1 MSLIVD
7 SIFTEW
13 RASLPEG
20 SICPNTKNGYHL
32 FLLKEICLKR
42 GISENIINSV
52 ILALEVDDKEPPLDD
67 KEKDRAKKMGLVWK
81 GKGYGKE
88 NDDFISFKNVDGKL
102 KPVEPKKTGKEK
114 KTDTKISPTFDPKTY
129 DAETGTSPYDPKN
142 PKPQVSAA
150 SDEDAQDE
158 GGQGVDQEK
167 IDTSLEYTK
176 TQYNID
182 KQTGGREG
190 IGLGTN
196 KSRAGEAAVH
206 KGLRM
211 MMDGKSLDEINSH
224 LMDIANDSDTYL
236 NKGWVNAAMST
247 IQAVDREIGIKNIK
261 FVSGD
266 TPEGRTSVKV
276 DTDLETSSDMFIRTN
291 DGRTI
296 GVSLKDSGDVFLANK
311 GWPKQ
316 SAILLDE
323 LESQMD
329 TAVHGQLSKA
339 MSIDNF
345 KQKRSLEF
353 RNVLNQMG
361 GDFDLMVQRL
371 QNDPSNPIGDY
382 VNEFNDLPKLKNA
395 INTDSLSIPQMKAI
409 ARMLAVYD
417 KEKEQKLRNPEKEM
431 VKDTFDVLNSSIEAK
446 RGMNKWI
453 LRNMHVFDALGLN
466 KEIKDGG
473 VDEFI
478 TVFGT
483 KPKGSVMKEDSIRDL
498 FGSEVTRMLTENLN
512 EIRNGNMEPE
522 ELENYMAD
530 KMELDHE
537 TGRISF
543 LHENN
548 LKYPLFY
555 LAGRSRGIGESPAM
569 EIHSTPMF
577 ERSLEAGTF
586 NTDNWSEEQLNRLNN
601 DFREMTKRNK

>member
-20 SICPNTKNGYHL
+20 SSHPNTKNGYHL

-42 GISENIINSV
+42 GISEDIVNSV
-52 ILALEVDDKEPPLDD
+52 ILELEQDTYKLRKKDTGDISVFTNKDNYEKALDSGDYEEPEDGGKKPQIKKQETSPLFQKDGKTDDNLKNTG
-67 KEKDRAKKMGLVWK
+67 GLVK
-81 GKGYGKE
+81 
-88 NDDFISFKNVDGKL
+88 
-102 KPVEPKKTGKEK
+102 
-114 KTDTKISPTFDPKTY
+114 
-129 DAETGTSPYDPKN
+129 
-142 PKPQVSAA
+142 VSTV
-150 SDEDAQDE
+150 SDETAQEE

-176 TQYNID
+176 TQYNVD
-182 KQTGGREG
+182 KKTGGREG

-211 MMDGKSLDEINSH
+211 MMEGKPLDEINSY
-224 LMDIANDSDTYL
+224 LMNIANNPDTYL
-236 NKGWVNAAMST
+236 NKSWVGAAMST

-261 FVSGD
+261 YVAGD
-266 TPEGRTSVKV
+266 TPEGRSSVGV

-291 DGRTI
+291 DNRTI

-323 LESQMD
+323 LKSQMPE
-329 TAVHGQLSKA
+329 AVHGQLSKA

-382 VNEFNDLPKLKNA
+382 VNQFND
-395 INTDSLSIPQMKAI
+395 
-409 ARMLAVYD
+409 
-417 KEKEQKLRNPEKEM
+417 
-431 VKDTFDVLNSSIEAK
+431 
-446 RGMNKWI
+446 
-453 LRNMHVFDALGLN
+453 
-466 KEIKDGG
+466 
-473 VDEFI
+473 
-478 TVFGT
+478 
-483 KPKGSVMKEDSIRDL
+483 
-498 FGSEVTRMLTENLN
+498 
-512 EIRNGNMEPE
+512 
-522 ELENYMAD
+522 
-530 KMELDHE
+530 
-537 TGRISF
+537 
-543 LHENN
+543 
-548 LKYPLFY
+548 
-555 LAGRSRGIGESPAM
+555 
-569 EIHSTPMF
+569 
-577 ERSLEAGTF
+577 
-586 NTDNWSEEQLNRLNN
+586 
-601 DFREMTKRNK
+601 

>member
-20 SICPNTKNGYHL
+20 SLYPNTKNGYHL

-42 GISENIINSV
+42 GISEDIVNSV
-52 ILALEVDDKEPPLDD
+52 ILELEQDTYKLRKKDTGDISVFTNKDNYEKALDSGDYEEPEDGEKKPQIKKQETSPLFQKDGKTDDNLKNTG
-67 KEKDRAKKMGLVWK
+67 GLVK
-81 GKGYGKE
+81 
-88 NDDFISFKNVDGKL
+88 
-102 KPVEPKKTGKEK
+102 
-114 KTDTKISPTFDPKTY
+114 
-129 DAETGTSPYDPKN
+129 
-142 PKPQVSAA
+142 VSTV
-150 SDEDAQDE
+150 SDETAQEE

-176 TQYNID
+176 TQYNVD
-182 KQTGGREG
+182 KKTGGREG

-211 MMDGKSLDEINSH
+211 MMEGKPLDEINSY
-224 LMDIANDSDTYL
+224 LMNIANNPDTYL
-236 NKGWVNAAMST
+236 NKSWVGAAMST

-261 FVSGD
+261 YVAGD
-266 TPEGRTSVKV
+266 TPEGRSSVGV

-291 DGRTI
+291 DNRTI

-323 LESQMD
+323 LKSQMPE
-329 TAVHGQLSKA
+329 AVHGQLSKA

-382 VNEFNDLPKLKNA
+382 VNQFNDLPKLKNA

-417 KEKEQKLRNPEKEM
+417 KEREQKLRNPEKEM

-483 KPKGSVMKEDSIRDL
+483 KPKGSIMKEDSIRDL
-498 FGSEVTRMLTENLN
+498 FGSEVTRMLNENLN
-512 EIRNGNMEPE
+512 EIRSGNMEPE
-522 ELENYMAD
+522 ELENFMAD

>member
-211 MMDGKSLDEINSH
+211 M
-224 LMDIANDSDTYL
+224 
-236 NKGWVNAAMST
+236 
-247 IQAVDREIGIKNIK
+247 
-261 FVSGD
+261 
-266 TPEGRTSVKV
+266 
-276 DTDLETSSDMFIRTN
+276 
-291 DGRTI
+291 
-296 GVSLKDSGDVFLANK
+296 
-311 GWPKQ
+311 
-316 SAILLDE
+316 
-323 LESQMD
+323 
-329 TAVHGQLSKA
+329 
-339 MSIDNF
+339 
-345 KQKRSLEF
+345 
-353 RNVLNQMG
+353 
-361 GDFDLMVQRL
+361 
-371 QNDPSNPIGDY
+371 
-382 VNEFNDLPKLKNA
+382 
-395 INTDSLSIPQMKAI
+395 
-409 ARMLAVYD
+409 
-417 KEKEQKLRNPEKEM
+417 
-431 VKDTFDVLNSSIEAK
+431 
-446 RGMNKWI
+446 
-453 LRNMHVFDALGLN
+453 
-466 KEIKDGG
+466 
-473 VDEFI
+473 
-478 TVFGT
+478 
-483 KPKGSVMKEDSIRDL
+483 
-498 FGSEVTRMLTENLN
+498 
-512 EIRNGNMEPE
+512 
-522 ELENYMAD
+522 
-530 KMELDHE
+530 
-537 TGRISF
+537 
-543 LHENN
+543 
-548 LKYPLFY
+548 
-555 LAGRSRGIGESPAM
+555 
-569 EIHSTPMF
+569 
-577 ERSLEAGTF
+577 
-586 NTDNWSEEQLNRLNN
+586 
-601 DFREMTKRNK
+601 